1 MRSLKDKP
9 ERELK
14 HDSHSHT
21 TKVEKFIKDC
31 YLRMEKTIR
40 IFSNSLTA
48 IDMNK
53 SLKMVIVGI
62 GILSMLAGLFSY
74 HKGISTNTYLG
85 VFIGIVLIGSAL
97 LIKPRVRN

>member
-1 MRSLKDKP
+1 
-9 ERELK
+9 
-14 HDSHSHT
+14 
-21 TKVEKFIKDC
+21 
-31 YLRMEKTIR
+31 MEKTIR

-74 HKGISTNTYLG
+74 DKGNNTNTYFG
-85 VFIGIVLIGSAL
+85 VFIGIALIGSAL
-97 LIKPRVRN
+97 LIKPRTRN